1 MVMTNDHKSPICT
14 TFGINRS
21 ERDFIRSVQNV
32 LFRVQLEQYRQS
44 RVTQFKIK

>member
-21 ERDFIRSVQNV
+21 ERDLIRSVQNV
-32 LFRVQLEQYRQS
+32 LFRAQLEQYQQS
-44 RVTQFKIK
+44 RVRQFKIK